1 MSLYDQIA
9 KGFNPLQGLENQARI
24 RLEGEQLRQRMKQDA
39 AAQAL
44 AERRV
49 DLQEQ
54 TLAQRLAGAA
64 TYGKSPVYG
73 TDEKGNIVIYQ
84 LSDQGDARRVQLP
97 PGHSPVKPLT
107 RIDYGGGNLL
117 VNPYTGAPQK
127 NIPKTLSPDQTPSY
141 RAEVTTAQEGA
152 KREVQLKSK
161 FPKAKTALGK
171 FSDKV
176 SLVKANLNRARTMT
190 NALTAGYGAVLKDWP
205 SSAANAL
212 ANVLKTI
219 KANIGFNEL
228 QEMRDNSPTGGALGQ
243 VSEKENE
250 LLQSVLGSLEQKQS
264 PSELLLVYDQ
274 IEQSLDGS
282 LGRMEEAFNADYGNF
297 QSSNASG
304 KGNKIEEAPQA
315 AVDYL
320 RQNPQFKAQFIQKY
334 RYLPE
339 GL

>member
-1 MSLYDQIA
+1 MPLYDQIA
-9 KGFNPLQGLENQARI
+9 RGFNPLQGLENQARI
-24 RLEGEQLRQRMKQDA
+24 RLEGEHLRQRMKQDA

-44 AERRV
+44 AERRA

-54 TLAQRLAGAA
+54 TLAQRLAGGP

-84 LSDQGDARRVQLP
+84 LSDQGSARRVQLP

-141 RAEVTTAQEGA
+141 KAEVTTAQEGA
-152 KREVQLKSK
+152 KRQQDLKSK
-161 FPKAKTALGK
+161 YPKARTALSK

-176 SLVKANLNRARTMT
+176 NLVKANLNRARTMT
-190 NALTAGYGAVLKDWP
+190 DALTAGYGSLLQDLP

-219 KANIGFNEL
+219 KANVGFNEL
-228 QEMRDNSPTGGALGQ
+228 QEMRSNSPTGGALGQ

-264 PSELLLVYDQ
+264 AEELQRVYDQ
-274 IEQSLDGS
+274 IEQSLDSS
-282 LGRMEEAFNADYGNF
+282 LGRMQEAFNADYGDF
-297 QSSNASG
+297 QSSNSDGRG
-304 KGNKIEEAPQA
+304 KKIAEAPQA

-339 GL
+339 GF